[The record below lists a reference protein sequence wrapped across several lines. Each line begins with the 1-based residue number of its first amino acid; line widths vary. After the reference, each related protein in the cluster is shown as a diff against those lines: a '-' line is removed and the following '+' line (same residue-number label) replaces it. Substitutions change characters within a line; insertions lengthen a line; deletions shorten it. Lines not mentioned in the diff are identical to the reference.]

1 MARGATHV
9 LGLDIG
15 TQAIKAV
22 ELRLA
27 GGEVHLVGRPVVI
40 PTPEH
45 SVTSGRIVDVP
56 AVTET
61 LTELLA
67 EYGFG
72 TRKVVA
78 SVGGDTDVVVRIIEV
93 PQMTGKELDEAIG
106 WELERQVPFPVDQA
120 VFDYKTIERP
130 DTPEDADKMEVLL
143 AVAQEELVMGH
154 LEAIKEAKLKP
165 ISVDVEPLA
174 ISRALVDAAG
184 DAFSDR
190 TVVNVH
196 IGATATAILI
206 VRKGLLAFVR
216 TIPVS
221 GQQLTAAVRQNVA
234 EDEASAERVKR
245 LFANLE
251 GTYAYEGGGGHG
263 YDEYEEAADTSSFDA
278 VGDEGEGDLGDLG
291 DSVFEVSDGAGDYEV
306 APQGPPPD
314 EAVTQLDLES
324 GAQSYQLPPEHDP
337 ATTAAEPQRPPVPP
351 EVEAVQSAVYE
362 AIAQPLLDLATEVR
376 RSLDFYRRSRRNE
389 DVDLVVLS
397 GGSASIPGL
406 ASFIGAEIGVPTEVA
421 NPFGNV
427 VVDDE
432 DLAAEYLADLGPLCV
447 IAVGLAMRDMFG

>member
-27 GGEVHLVGRPVVI
+27 GGEVRLVGRPHVI

-45 SVTSGRIVDVP
+45 SVSGGRIVDVP
-56 AVTET
+56 AVTEA
-61 LTELLA
+61 LTELITNN
-67 EYGFG
+67 GFG

-93 PQMTGKELDEAIG
+93 PQMTGKELDEAIQ
-106 WELERQVPFPVDQA
+106 WELDRQAPFPVDQA
-120 VFDYKTIERP
+120 VYDYRPIVRP

-143 AVAQEELVMGH
+143 AVAQEEMVDAHVESLTG
-154 LEAIKEAKLKP
+154 AKLLP
-165 ISVDVEPLA
+165 VAIDVEPLA

-184 DAFSDR
+184 DAFSDQ

-206 VRKGLLAFVR
+206 VRRGLLAFVR
-216 TIPVS
+216 TIPTA

-234 EDEASAERVKR
+234 EDEASAERIKR
-245 LFANLE
+245 LFADLT
-251 GTYAYEGGGGHG
+251 GSYAYEGGGGG
-263 YDEYEEAADTSSFDA
+263 QEYEEAEDTSAFGA
-278 VGDEGEGDLGDLG
+278 IGDEEEEGDLG
-291 DSVFEVSDGAGDYEV
+291 DSVFEVSDTGADYGA
-306 APQGPPPD
+306 APQGPAPE
-314 EAVTQLDLES
+314 EAVTQLDMETDVQAYPAPLEP
-324 GAQSYQLPPEHDP
+324 GAETGKPAGPETP
-337 ATTAAEPQRPPVPP
+337 TSP
-351 EVEAVQSAVYE
+351 EIEAVRTAIYE

-376 RSLDFYRRSRRNE
+376 RSLDFYRRSHRNE
-389 DVDLVVLS
+389 DIDLVVVS

-406 ASFIGAEIGVPTEVA
+406 AAFLGSEIGLPTEIA
-421 NPFGNV
+421 NPFVNV
-427 VVDDE
+427 AVEQD
-432 DLAAEYLADLGPLCV
+432 DLAAEYLNDVGPLCV
-447 IAVGLAMRDMFG
+447 VAVGLAMRDMFG